1 MYRMRKSNSDESEK
15 KGHYLVFLEKFI
27 SKNEVS
33 ANSLALKITYIYI
46 LISSLWILF
55 SDKIVVALFD
65 NSSIA
70 LTISIVK
77 GWVFV
82 LVTSVIN
89 FKLIKNILSKLID
102 SKNKIEMSNILLSAI
117 LESSPEVIVFSL
129 DTNYCYTAFN
139 NIHKETILNI
149 WGKKIKKG
157 MNMLE
162 VIGYDEDRQKA
173 KENFDR
179 ALNGE
184 SFTIVEEYGDNRY
197 SRLYWQDYYSPI
209 ISSDGK
215 VIGLTCFVL
224 NITALKQAE
233 ERNIFLSY
241 HDELTGLYNR
251 RFYEEALE
259 QIDIESNYPIS
270 IIMADVNGL
279 KFTNDVFGHIAG
291 DKLIKAFAEV
301 LKKECREEDIVARI
315 GGDEFD
321 ILLPKTSSI
330 QLKKIINRIQESV
343 SNKTLEKGIL
353 SVSFGFATKYT
364 ADELLEEVCNKAD
377 DSMYSQK
384 LLDRDIFEIN
394 LIKHLDSILYDKNL
408 VEHSHG
414 KEVSSLCKRLGIAL
428 ALNPNEVDQ
437 LELAGLLHDIGKV
450 AIDYKILL
458 KPDNLNEH
466 EWNEVKRHSE
476 IGYKILNYLNK
487 YKNIAECVLYH
498 HERIDGKGYPKGL
511 KGTEIPLFS
520 KIIHIADAYHSMTCN
535 SAYRHTLNIED
546 AVKELKIN
554 AGTQFDAYIA
564 RVFVKKV
571 LCQNWN

>member
-1 MYRMRKSNSDESEK
+1 M
-15 KGHYLVFLEKFI
+15 
-27 SKNEVS
+27 
-33 ANSLALKITYIYI
+33 KITYIYI

-55 SDKIVVALFD
+55 SDKMVMAIFH
-65 NSSIA
+65 NSSLT

-77 GWVFV
+77 GWIFV

-89 FKLIKNILSKLID
+89 FQLIKNFLTKLID

-117 LESSPEVIVFSL
+117 LESSPDVIVFSL

-139 NIHKETILNI
+139 NIHKKVILNI
-149 WGKKIKKG
+149 WKKEIKKG
-157 MNMLE
+157 MNMLD
-162 VIGYDEDRQKA
+162 VIGYDEDRKKA
-173 KENFDR
+173 RENFDR

-184 SFTIVEEYGDNRY
+184 SFSIVEEYGDNKY

-224 NITALKQAE
+224 NITALKKAE

-251 RFYEEALE
+251 RFYEEQLK
-259 QIDIESNYPIS
+259 QMDTESNYPIS
-270 IIMADVNGL
+270 VIMADVNGL
-279 KFTNDVFGHIAG
+279 KFTNDVFGHTEG

-301 LKKECREEDIVARI
+301 LKQNCRKQDVVARI
-315 GGDEFD
+315 GGDEFY

-330 QLKKIINRIQESV
+330 QLEKIISKIQKSI
-343 SNKTLEKGIL
+343 SIQHLDKGIL
-353 SVSFGFATKYT
+353 SVSFGFATKYN
-364 ADELLEEVCNKAD
+364 ANELLEEVYNKAD
-377 DSMYSQK
+377 DYMYSQK
-384 LLDRDIFEIN
+384 LLGRDVFEIN
-394 LIKHLDSILYDKNL
+394 LIKHLNSILYDKNL
-408 VEHSHG
+408 VEQLHG
-414 KEVSSLCKRLGIAL
+414 KEVSSLSKRLGIAL
-428 ALNPNEVDQ
+428 DLSQDEVDQ

-450 AIDYKILL
+450 DIDYKILS
-458 KPDNLNEH
+458 KPNNLNEY
-466 EWNEVKRHSE
+466 EWKEVKRHCE

-511 KGTEIPLFS
+511 KGTKIPLFS
-520 KIIHIADAYHSMTCN
+520 RIIHIVDAYQSMTSN
-535 SAYRHTLNIED
+535 NTYGNTLNIED
-546 AVKELKIN
+546 AINELKIN

-564 RVFVKKV
+564 QVFVEKV
-571 LCQNWN
+571 LELNWN

>member
-1 MYRMRKSNSDESEK
+1 MIKINSYESK
-15 KGHYLVFLEKFI
+15 KKKHYLFFLKKFL

-55 SDKIVVALFD
+55 SDKMVMAIFH
-65 NSSIA
+65 NSSLT

-77 GWVFV
+77 GWIFV

-89 FKLIKNILSKLID
+89 FQLIKNFLTKLID

-117 LESSPEVIVFSL
+117 LESSPDVIVFSL

-139 NIHKETILNI
+139 NIHKKVILNI
-149 WGKKIKKG
+149 WKKEIKKG
-157 MNMLE
+157 MNMLD
-162 VIGYDEDRQKA
+162 VIGYDEDRKKA
-173 KENFDR
+173 RENFDR

-184 SFTIVEEYGDNRY
+184 SFSIVEEYGDNKY

-224 NITALKQAE
+224 NITALKKAE

-251 RFYEEALE
+251 RFYEEQLK
-259 QIDIESNYPIS
+259 QMDTESNYPIS
-270 IIMADVNGL
+270 VIMADVNGL
-279 KFTNDVFGHIAG
+279 KFTNDVFGHTEG

-301 LKKECREEDIVARI
+301 LKQNCRKQDVVARI
-315 GGDEFD
+315 GGDEFY

-330 QLKKIINRIQESV
+330 QLEKIISKIQKSI
-343 SNKTLEKGIL
+343 SIQHLDKGIL
-353 SVSFGFATKYT
+353 SVSFGFATKYN
-364 ADELLEEVCNKAD
+364 ANELLEEVYNKAD
-377 DSMYSQK
+377 DYMYSQK
-384 LLDRDIFEIN
+384 LLGRDVFEIN
-394 LIKHLDSILYDKNL
+394 LIKHLNSILYDKNL
-408 VEHSHG
+408 VEQLHG
-414 KEVSSLCKRLGIAL
+414 KEVSSLSKRLGIAL
-428 ALNPNEVDQ
+428 DLSQDEVDQ

-450 AIDYKILL
+450 DIDYKILS
-458 KPDNLNEH
+458 KPNNLNEY
-466 EWNEVKRHSE
+466 EWKEVKRHCE

-511 KGTEIPLFS
+511 KGTKIPLFS
-520 KIIHIADAYHSMTCN
+520 RIIHIVDAYQSMTSN
-535 SAYRHTLNIED
+535 NTYGNTLNIED
-546 AVKELKIN
+546 AINELKIN

-564 RVFVKKV
+564 QVFVEKV
-571 LCQNWN
+571 LELNWN

>member
-1 MYRMRKSNSDESEK
+1 MIKINSYVNKKKNPYLFFSEK
-15 KGHYLVFLEKFI
+15 FL

-33 ANSLALKITYIYI
+33 ANSLASKITYIYI
-46 LISSLWILF
+46 LISSLWVLL
-55 SDKIVVALFD
+55 SDKIVMTIFHNTSLT
-65 NSSIA
+65 

-77 GWVFV
+77 GWIFI
-82 LVTSVIN
+82 LVTSAIN
-89 FKLIKNILSKLID
+89 FKLIKNILNKLID
-102 SKNKIEMSNILLSAI
+102 SKNKIEMSNILLSSI

-129 DTNYCYTAFN
+129 DNNYCYTVFN
-139 NIHKETILNI
+139 NIHKEAMLNI
-149 WGKKIKKG
+149 WKKEITKG
-157 MNMLE
+157 MNMLD

-184 SFTIVEEYGDNRY
+184 SFSIVEEYGDNNY

-209 ISSDGK
+209 ISSNGK

-224 NITALKQAE
+224 NITSQKKAE

-251 RFYEEALE
+251 RFYEEKLK

-301 LKKECREEDIVARI
+301 LKKHCRKEDIVARI
-315 GGDEFD
+315 GGDEFY

-330 QLKKIINRIQESV
+330 KSEKIINKIQNSILTQQFDE
-343 SNKTLEKGIL
+343 GIL
-353 SVSFGFATKYT
+353 SISFGCATKYNSNEPL
-364 ADELLEEVCNKAD
+364 DEVCKKAD

-394 LIKHLDSILYDKNL
+394 LIKHLNSILYDKNL
-408 VEHSHG
+408 VEQLHG
-414 KEVSSLCKRLGIAL
+414 KEVGILSKKLGIAL
-428 ALNPNEVDQ
+428 DLSQNEIDQ

-450 AIDYKILL
+450 GIDYKILL
-458 KPDNLNEH
+458 KPDNLNEY
-466 EWNEVKRHSE
+466 ERNEVKRHCE
-476 IGYKILNYLNK
+476 IGYKTLNYLNK

-498 HERIDGKGYPKGL
+498 HERIDGNGYPKGL
-511 KGTEIPLFS
+511 KGAKIPLFS
-520 KIIHIADAYHSMTCN
+520 RIIHIVDAYQSMTSN
-535 SAYRHTLNIED
+535 NTYGHTLNIED
-546 AVKELKIN
+546 AINELKIN
-554 AGTQFDAYIA
+554 AGTQFDEYIT
-564 RVFVKKV
+564 RVFVEKV
-571 LCQNWN
+571 LGQDWN